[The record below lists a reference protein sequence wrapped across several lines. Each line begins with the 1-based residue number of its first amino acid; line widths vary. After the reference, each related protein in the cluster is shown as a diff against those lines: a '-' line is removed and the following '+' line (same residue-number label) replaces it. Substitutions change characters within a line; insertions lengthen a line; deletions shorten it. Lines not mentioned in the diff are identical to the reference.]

1 MPRRLHWLVILSLI
15 EPMMAAANT
24 DVVVFDNGDR
34 LTGEIKS
41 LERGK
46 LRFKTEAT
54 DTISIEWDNVAFLS
68 SEQNIQVETFDGRR
82 YLGHLKLSPAVKM
95 INVQLGDEYIE
106 LDADRV
112 VVMTPI
118 EKQGIERFDGDI
130 TAGYSFAKAD
140 AVEQLNIGLD
150 LEFRG
155 ETRSIGLD
163 LNSSLSDSEQNESS
177 QRHTANFD
185 YKRFWPNRW
194 LASGTLSATRNDE
207 LGIDLRTS
215 IGGGGG
221 RIISQS
227 NHSRLMVESGLLL
240 TRENLAAGDNG
251 MDTPDEETVEAYVS
265 MDWDW
270 FRYDSPEFDLSTS
283 LEIIPNLTNS
293 GRVRGE
299 FDITLKWEII
309 HDLFWQLSFYDSY
322 DSDPVAEGAE
332 QNDYGV
338 MVQKLPTLVY
348 QLLCIASRSLNH
360 ELLE

>member
-1 MPRRLHWLVILSLI
+1 MPRQLHWLALLLLTGPIV
-15 EPMMAAANT
+15 AAANT

-46 LRFKTEAT
+46 LRFKTDAT

-68 SEQNIQVETFDGRR
+68 SEQNIQVETYDGRR
-82 YLGHLKLSPAVKM
+82 YLGHLKLSPAVRV
-95 INVQLGDEYIE
+95 INVQLQDEYIE
-106 LDADRV
+106 LAADRV

-118 EKQGIERFDGDI
+118 EERGIERIDGDV
-130 TAGYSFAKAD
+130 TAGYNFAKAD
-140 AVEQLNIGLD
+140 AVEQMNLGLGI
-150 LEFRG
+150 EFRG
-155 ETRSIGLD
+155 ETRIIGIN
-163 LNSSLSDSEQNESS
+163 LNSSISDSKQNESS
-177 QRHTANFD
+177 QRHTADAN

-194 LASGTLSATRNDE
+194 FYSGMVRATRNDE

-227 NHSRLMVESGLLL
+227 NQSRLLAESGLQF
-240 TRENLAAGDNG
+240 TRENLASDASG
-251 MDTPDEETVEAYVS
+251 MDTPDQDTVEAYVS

-283 LEIIPNLTNS
+283 LEIIPNLTNM

-322 DSDPVAEGAE
+322 DSDPVADGAE
-332 QNDYGV
+332 RNDYGI
-338 MVQKLPTLVY
+338 TT
-348 QLLCIASRSLNH
+348 SLGYSF
-360 ELLE
+360 